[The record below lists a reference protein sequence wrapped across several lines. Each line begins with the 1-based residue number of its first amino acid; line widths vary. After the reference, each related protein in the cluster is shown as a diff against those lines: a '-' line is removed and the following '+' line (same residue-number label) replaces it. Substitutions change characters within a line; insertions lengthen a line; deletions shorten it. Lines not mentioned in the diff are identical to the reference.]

1 MRAVA
6 VREFGA
12 APELME
18 LPAPEAGPGEILV
31 RLRVAGVNPFDW
43 KAADGAM
50 RGSVEH
56 RFPMIMGSDGAGVVE
71 KVGPGVTKFQVGQA
85 VYGQFMKVQRG
96 LGSYADYAVASED
109 GPVATFPEGLPYTWA
124 AALPTA
130 SSTAYNLVET
140 TKIEPGTVV
149 LINGATGGVGQ
160 SAVQLAANKGAH
172 VIATAEPGEIAD
184 YLTELGAMETVDF
197 TRNRVVEDVLESH
210 PGGIDVVIDL
220 VTATRGD
227 TPLVAVLRRGGIYI
241 STLGAADPEALAAI
255 DIQGANLM
263 NRTTPELLALLAE
276 LADGG
281 RLKVRVEHEVRLD
294 DAPKTLAQL
303 RSGKSH
309 GKTVIVL

>member
-6 VREFGA
+6 VRDFGA
-12 APELME
+12 EPELME

-31 RLRVAGVNPFDW
+31 RLRVAGINPFDW

-50 RGSVEH
+50 RDSVDH
-56 RFPMIMGSDGAGVVE
+56 HFPMIMGSDGAGVVE
-71 KVGPGVTKFQVGQA
+71 RVGAGVSRFKVGDA
-85 VYGQFMKVQRG
+85 VYGQFMRVQQG
-96 LGSYADYAVASED
+96 LGSYADYAVADEH
-109 GPVATFPEGLPYTWA
+109 GPVAKFPEGLPYTWA

-172 VIATAEPGEIAD
+172 VIATADPDMSD
-184 YLTELGAMETVDF
+184 YMLELGATETIDF
-197 TRNRVVEDVLESH
+197 TRDSVIQDVLESH

-220 VTATRGD
+220 VTHTRGD

-241 STLGAADPEALAAI
+241 STLGAADPDALAAI
-255 DIQGANLM
+255 DIQGANLY
-263 NRTTPELLALLAE
+263 NRATPELLALLAE

-281 RLKVRVEHEVRLD
+281 RLKVHIDHEIRLD
-294 DAPKTLAQL
+294 DAPATITTL
-303 RSGKSH
+303 RTTHSN
-309 GKTVIVL
+309 GKTVIIL

>member
-6 VREFGA
+6 VADFGA
-12 APELME
+12 TPEMME

-50 RGSVEH
+50 RGNVDH
-56 RFPMIMGSDGAGVVE
+56 HFPMIMGSDGAGVVE
-71 KVGPGVTKFQVGQA
+71 KVGPGVSRFKVGDA
-85 VYGQFMKVQRG
+85 VYGQFMRVQKG
-96 LGSYADYAVASED
+96 LGSYADYAVAEEH
-109 GPVATFPEGLPYTWA
+109 GPVSTFPEGLPYTWA

-149 LINGATGGVGQ
+149 LVNGATGGVGQ

-172 VIATAEPGEIAD
+172 VIGTTEPEMAD
-184 YLTELGAMETVDF
+184 YLMELGAMETVDF
-197 TRNRVVEDVLESH
+197 TRGQVVEDVMAAH

-220 VTATRGD
+220 VTTTRGD
-227 TPLVAVLRRGGIYI
+227 TPLAAVLRRGGIFI
-241 STLGAADPEALAAI
+241 STLGAADPDALAAI
-255 DIQGANLM
+255 DIQGANLF
-263 NRTTPELLALLAE
+263 NRTTAELLGLLAE

-281 RLKVRVEHEVRLD
+281 RLKIRIEHEVRLEE
-294 DAPKTLAQL
+294 APETIAAL
-303 RSGKSH
+303 RSGKAK

>member
-6 VREFGA
+6 VAEFGA
-12 APELME
+12 TPEVME

-31 RLRVAGVNPFDW
+31 RLRAAGINPFDW

-50 RGSVEH
+50 RGNVDH
-56 RFPMIMGSDGAGVVE
+56 HFPMIMGSDGAGVVE
-71 KVGPGVTKFQVGQA
+71 KVGPGVSRFKVGDS
-85 VYGQFMKVQRG
+85 VYGQFMRVQKG
-96 LGSYADYAVASED
+96 LGSYADYAVADEH
-109 GPVATFPEGLPYTWA
+109 GPVATFPEGLPFTWA

-160 SAVQLAANKGAH
+160 SAVQLADNKGAH
-172 VIATAEPGEIAD
+172 VIATAEPDMAD
-184 YLTELGAMETVDF
+184 YLTELGATETVDF
-197 TRNRVVEDVLESH
+197 TRGRVVEDVLEAH

-227 TPLVAVLRRGGIYI
+227 TPITGVLRRGGIYI
-241 STLGAADPEALAAI
+241 STLGAADPDALAAI
-255 DIQGANLM
+255 DIQGANLF
-263 NRTTPELLALLAE
+263 NRTTSELLALLAE

-281 RLKVRVEHEVRLD
+281 RLKVRVENEVRLE
-294 DAPKTLAQL
+294 DAPAAITSL
-303 RSGKSH
+303 RSGRSK